1 MTATRGMAGVDAPN
15 DVATGHVS
23 TGNTRIAA
31 RPELPLPWFVRR
43 RSFRAMRVLLAE
55 DDSQLRA
62 SIMRGLR
69 EASFAVD
76 PAGTGSQAL
85 TLAMANEYDAI
96 ILDVLLPGKSGI
108 IVCRAIRERGNQVPI
123 LMLTALDA
131 VEHRIAG
138 LDSGADDYLTK
149 PFDFGELLARL
160 RALTRRRGEVMDA
173 RIVVGDLVIDT
184 LRHSVSRDGREIT
197 LTAKEFAFLLHL
209 ARNAGRVVTRAELMA
224 HVWDDARNT
233 YSNIIDVY
241 ASRLRRKIDEGEN
254 VALFT
259 TLRGSGF
266 VLEAPTSLAPS
277 AKTTDQ
283 SARRRRAPRRG

>member
-1 MTATRGMAGVDAPN
+1 
-15 DVATGHVS
+15 
-23 TGNTRIAA
+23 
-31 RPELPLPWFVRR
+31 
-43 RSFRAMRVLLAE
+43 MRVLLAE

-85 TLAMANEYDAI
+85 TLAMANDYDAI
-96 ILDVLLPGKSGI
+96 VLDVLLPGKSGI
-108 IVCRAIRERGNQVPI
+108 VVCRAIRERGNQVPI

-160 RALTRRRGEVMDA
+160 RALTRRRGEVMDS

-184 LRHSVSRDGREIT
+184 LRHSVNRDGRDIT

-209 ARNAGRVVTRAELMA
+209 ARNAGRVVSRAELMA

-241 ASRLRRKIDEGEN
+241 ASRLRRKIDEGEK

-266 VLEAPTSLAPS
+266 VLEAPAPLAPS
-277 AKTTDQ
+277 TKMTDQ